1 MPCALSETG
10 IVVNGEHLILDPAG
24 GVYWP
29 AERTAVFADL
39 HFEKGSS
46 LARQGALLPP
56 YDTHET
62 LRRIADFLARRPVRR
77 VIALGDS
84 FHDRD
89 AAARLDEGA
98 RKNLETHVL
107 RSDWI
112 WIAGNHDPY
121 PPAWLGGTVASEI
134 SIGRLTFRHEPLP
147 NAQAGEV
154 AGHLHPCATVVRRGR
169 GLRRR
174 CFVSDGA
181 RLLLPAFGA
190 YAGGLDVHETPIA
203 TLFPESFL
211 AYVLGA
217 RRVYAVATTNA
228 AHKLWR
234 KTSEDTQPSS
244 IAAATANMP

>member
-1 MPCALSETG
+1 MQCALSETG
-10 IVVNGEHLILDPAG
+10 IVVNGERLVLDPLGA
-24 GVYWP
+24 VYWP
-29 AERTAVFADL
+29 DEHTAIFADL

-62 LRRIADFLARRPVRR
+62 LRRMEEILARHPVRR

-89 AAARLDEGA
+89 AAERLDDA
-98 RKNLETHVL
+98 TRLRLAKHVQ
-107 RSDWI
+107 RTEWI
-112 WIAGNHDPY
+112 WIAGNHDPC
-121 PPAWLGGTVASEI
+121 PPAWLGGTVCTEI
-134 SIGRLTFRHEPLP
+134 AIGSLSFRHEPHATTL
-147 NAQAGEV
+147 AGEL

-174 CFVSDGA
+174 CFVSDG
-181 RLLLPAFGA
+181 RRVLLPAFGA

-203 TLFPESFL
+203 SLFPDSFL

-217 RRVYAVATTNA
+217 RRVYAVALNGA
-228 AHKLWR
+228 AHRLWR
-234 KTSEDTQPSS
+234 KTSEDSQPSS
-244 IAAATANMP
+244 IAAATANTP

>member
-1 MPCALSETG
+1 
-10 IVVNGEHLILDPAG
+10 VNGERLMLDPSGA
-24 GVYWP
+24 VYWP
-29 AERTAVFADL
+29 VEHTAIFADL

-46 LARQGALLPP
+46 LARQERALPP

-62 LRRIADFLARRPVRR
+62 LARMEHVLARYPVRR

-89 AAARLDEGA
+89 AAERLDEGA
-98 RKNLETHVL
+98 SSRL
-107 RSDWI
+107 RARVQTTEWI
-112 WIAGNHDPY
+112 WIAGNHDPD
-121 PPAWLGGTVASEI
+121 PPAWLGGSVTSEI
-134 SIGRLTFRHEPLP
+134 AVGALLFRHEPR
-147 NAQAGEV
+147 AIGQAGEV

-174 CFVSDGA
+174 CFVSDGR

-203 TLFPESFL
+203 TLFPRSFL

-217 RRVYAVATTNA
+217 RRVYVVAPSNE

-234 KTSEDTQPSS
+234 KTSEDSQPSN
-244 IAAATANMP
+244 IAAATANTP

>member
-1 MPCALSETG
+1 MQCALSETS
-10 IVVNGEHLILDPAG
+10 IVVNGERLILDPAG
-24 GVYWP
+24 VLYWP

-46 LARQGALLPP
+46 LARRGALLPP

-62 LRRIADFLARRPVRR
+62 LRRMGDVLARRTVWR

-84 FHDRD
+84 FHDGD
-89 AAARLDEGA
+89 AAERLDEGA
-98 RKNLETHVL
+98 RKDLETQVR
-107 RSDWI
+107 RSEWI
-112 WIAGNHDPY
+112 WIAGNHDPS
-121 PPAWLGGTVASEI
+121 PPVWLGGVVVSEI
-134 SIGRLTFRHEPLP
+134 AIGNLTFRHQPL
-147 NAQAGEV
+147 ATARAGEV

-174 CFVSDGA
+174 CFVSDGS

-203 TLFPESFL
+203 MLFPDSFL
-211 AYVLGA
+211 TYVLGA
-217 RRVYAVATTNA
+217 RRAYAVATTNA

-234 KTSEDTQPSS
+234 KTSEDSQPSS
-244 IAAATANMP
+244 IAAATANTP

>member
-1 MPCALSETG
+1 MRCALSETS
-10 IVVNGEHLILDPAG
+10 IVVNGERLILDPAG
-24 GVYWP
+24 AVYWP
-29 AERTAVFADL
+29 DEHTAIFADL

-62 LRRIADFLARRPVRR
+62 LRRMEDVLARRTVRR

-89 AAARLDEGA
+89 AADRLDEGA
-98 RKNLETHVL
+98 RVRLGKHVQ
-107 RSDWI
+107 RAEWI
-112 WIAGNHDPY
+112 WIAGNHDPC
-121 PPAWLGGTVASEI
+121 PPAWLGGTVTSEI
-134 SIGRLTFRHEPLP
+134 SIGDLSFRHEPRLTR
-147 NAQAGEV
+147 QAGEL

-174 CFVSDGA
+174 CFVSDGT

-190 YAGGLDVHETPIA
+190 YAGGLDVHEAPIA
-203 TLFPESFL
+203 SLFPDSFL

-217 RRVYAVATTNA
+217 RRVYAVALSGA
-228 AHKLWR
+228 AHMLWR
-234 KTSEDTQPSS
+234 KTSEDNQPSS
-244 IAAATANMP
+244 IAAATANTP